1 MKKIYKTISL
11 LILLV
16 ILSTYNS
23 NKESLISKKKN
34 NFFSIKDI
42 AIENNFIIRQSEI
55 KKKIKHIYNKNIF
68 FINKEDIEI
77 PLKIINFLDR
87 IEVKK
92 KYPDKIIIKIIET
105 KPMAKLVKNNSKY
118 ILDSSSNLIL
128 NEENDNFKNLPNIFG
143 KNSENNF
150 MNFFKKLK
158 KNNFPIKKI
167 LNFYYFQIDRWD
179 IQLIDKKIIKLPYSN
194 IDDAIVKSIDLMER
208 EDFKNYNTIDLRIDG
223 KIIVE

>member
-1 MKKIYKTISL
+1 
-11 LILLV
+11 
-16 ILSTYNS
+16 
-23 NKESLISKKKN
+23 
-34 NFFSIKDI
+34 
-42 AIENNFIIRQSEI
+42 
-55 KKKIKHIYNKNIF
+55 
-68 FINKEDIEI
+68 
-77 PLKIINFLDR
+77 LDR